1 MSASYFL
8 NDCDSYTMKKE
19 KKHKK
24 SKRKEKEEE
33 AVKMAIRQ
41 SEIDNHYR

>member
-1 MSASYFL
+1 MSANYFL
-8 NDCDSYTMKKE
+8 NDCDSYIMKKE

-24 SKRKEKEEE
+24 SKRKYKEEE
-33 AVKMAIRQ
+33 TKMAIRQ